1 MKTNMCL
8 CICTCILLSK
18 TKINKIKSEIFMKS
32 FAIYI
37 LENNN
42 NKYKIQR
49 IKIKRFIWIEKN
61 NANEIYLFPL
71 CIEFEL
77 YKMLKGKIMQQK
89 QKLKAKKNTK

>member
-1 MKTNMCL
+1 M
-8 CICTCILLSK
+8 
-18 TKINKIKSEIFMKS
+18 SEIFINS

-49 IKIKRFIWIEKN
+49 IKIKLFIRIEKK
-61 NANEIYLFPL
+61 NANEIYLFPS

-77 YKMLKGKIMQQK
+77 YKMFTGKIMQQK